1 MDTVGV
7 ISRVWIVRLDRVPG
21 SLRPVLGSVTS
32 STRLPSLPM
41 PRRPPIAFAHS
52 FRAVGT
58 GLGLNSRRESPRR
71 SLRHRETSARTPWRC
86 SLKPLIADGSTRTA
100 VACARA
106 AKWRVRRAVDR
117 LGDRPDKHGRLH
129 FFCCHEQNRKR
140 FAHRVDRHPTM
151 PPTHWEEAL
160 DASAVSRPGT
170 TQYEP
175 GPRWEAWEDE
185 LRETHEY
192 DDWESK
198 LQASAKR
205 DPSMRPRKVTTVDV
219 MVREALVSGLDQ
231 DEAIARAAAAPPPPS
246 PFHPPYKGLGMVP
259 RDRAPKREEDW
270 WDHDDLHPDAHR
282 MHGGANAETATY
294 ADGSPRKP
302 HGGRKTDV
310 DPATG
315 SWRSP
320 RGKTLNW
327 KPHELRDGEG
337 EWFHLREL
345 DQGVVRDTTDGKSW
359 LQPVNRG
366 DQPPSRA
373 GKRYDAEWEGDGW
386 YESSPPREPSGVTES
401 SSSGESSGT
410 DVTP

>member
-1 MDTVGV
+1 
-7 ISRVWIVRLDRVPG
+7 
-21 SLRPVLGSVTS
+21 
-32 STRLPSLPM
+32 
-41 PRRPPIAFAHS
+41 
-52 FRAVGT
+52 
-58 GLGLNSRRESPRR
+58 
-71 SLRHRETSARTPWRC
+71 
-86 SLKPLIADGSTRTA
+86 
-100 VACARA
+100 
-106 AKWRVRRAVDR
+106 
-117 LGDRPDKHGRLH
+117 
-129 FFCCHEQNRKR
+129 
-140 FAHRVDRHPTM
+140 M

-205 DPSMRPRKVTTVDV
+205 DPTMRPRKVTTVDV

-302 HGGRKTDV
+302 HGHNKTDV

-327 KPHELRDGEG
+327 KPHTLRDGEG

-386 YESSPPREPSGVTES
+386 YEKSPPRVPSGVTESS

>member
-1 MDTVGV
+1 
-7 ISRVWIVRLDRVPG
+7 
-21 SLRPVLGSVTS
+21 
-32 STRLPSLPM
+32 
-41 PRRPPIAFAHS
+41 
-52 FRAVGT
+52 
-58 GLGLNSRRESPRR
+58 
-71 SLRHRETSARTPWRC
+71 
-86 SLKPLIADGSTRTA
+86 
-100 VACARA
+100 
-106 AKWRVRRAVDR
+106 
-117 LGDRPDKHGRLH
+117 
-129 FFCCHEQNRKR
+129 
-140 FAHRVDRHPTM
+140 M

-302 HGGRKTDV
+302 HGGQQNGRGPRHRVVAVAAGEDSELETARAARRRGRMV
-310 DPATG
+310 RPARVGPRRRPGHDGRQELVTAG
-315 SWRSP
+315 EP
-320 RGKTLNW
+320 RGSAA
-327 KPHELRDGEG
+327 E
-337 EWFHLREL
+337 
-345 DQGVVRDTTDGKSW
+345 QGG
-359 LQPVNRG
+359 
-366 DQPPSRA
+366 
-373 GKRYDAEWEGDGW
+373 
-386 YESSPPREPSGVTES
+386 
-401 SSSGESSGT
+401 
-410 DVTP
+410 

>member
-1 MDTVGV
+1 
-7 ISRVWIVRLDRVPG
+7 
-21 SLRPVLGSVTS
+21 
-32 STRLPSLPM
+32 
-41 PRRPPIAFAHS
+41 
-52 FRAVGT
+52 
-58 GLGLNSRRESPRR
+58 
-71 SLRHRETSARTPWRC
+71 
-86 SLKPLIADGSTRTA
+86 
-100 VACARA
+100 
-106 AKWRVRRAVDR
+106 
-117 LGDRPDKHGRLH
+117 
-129 FFCCHEQNRKR
+129 
-140 FAHRVDRHPTM
+140 M

-327 KPHELRDGEG
+327 KPHTLRDGEG